1 MEYLVLSSNSKDIS
15 IRNKTH
21 FFSNDSPMNGGH
33 CNKYLVEQKLFIFV
47 LNLWTKIWNVC
58 DWVCTTRREEEEE
71 EEEEVVM
78 RDWLMTRE
86 S

>member
-47 LNLWTKIWNVC
+47 LNLWTKIWNV
-58 DWVCTTRREEEEE
+58 
-71 EEEEVVM
+71 
-78 RDWLMTRE
+78 
-86 S
+86 